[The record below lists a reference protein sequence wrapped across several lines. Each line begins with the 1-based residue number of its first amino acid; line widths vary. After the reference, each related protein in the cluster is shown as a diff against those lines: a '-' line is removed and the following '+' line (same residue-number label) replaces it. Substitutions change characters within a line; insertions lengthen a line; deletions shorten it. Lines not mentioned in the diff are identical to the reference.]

1 MKKYA
6 ALLTML
12 AFAGVQ
18 TGFADVLGLGDL
30 TFDGSLEVKGQQA
43 NNETDLAGPQG
54 DHRGAVATR
63 LRIGA
68 NLEPADT
75 VKGRLEFVRT
85 AGGTGAG
92 VAQFGDGAS
101 TIAGEEGAIQIQ
113 NAYLSLEDFLHTDS
127 FSIGRQYVGRPG
139 DLLVYA
145 GPIADDSLTVT
156 AFDSVVIGKKWN
168 KFNINFVSGKVM
180 EDDGVANSDADD
192 GAAAG
197 DINVSYLTVAT
208 DELIPDLKVPL
219 ELGFYSG
226 TDSNG
231 PASGDNNNL
240 TIIDLRAGYSLMDDM
255 VKLGLEYAMNGGGL
269 NGGATS
275 PPAPAGSTLNYK
287 GNALLLSARYD
298 NDDEGWGVG
307 LRYANASGDDKADED
322 DKSFHDFTQV
332 GAGASDYRYGEI
344 MSYDNTS
351 AALAGVGLGGLDT
364 GAQGA
369 GANVIALEGWY
380 QLPWWDNKL
389 KAMAGYYIAKF
400 NEVAPGMDDGIGS
413 EIDLSVNYAHSET
426 MGASLGYATFSP
438 DKGLSQL
445 AFPAAAPNFP
455 QDDVTKL
462 TAKLWVKWGGD
473 RTY

>member
-1 MKKYA
+1 MEVSSLNQRGKHHKMKKYA

-18 TGFADVLGLGDL
+18 TGFADVLGMGDV

-54 DHRGAVATR
+54 DH
-63 LRIGA
+63 
-68 NLEPADT
+68 LEPADM

-85 AGGTGAG
+85 AGGTGG
-92 VAQFGDGAS
+92 TVAQFGDGAS
-101 TIAGEEGAIQIQ
+101 TLAGEEGAIQIQ
-113 NAYLSLEDFLHTDS
+113 NAYLSLEDFLHTDR

-139 DLLVYA
+139 DLLVYY
-145 GPIADDSLTVT
+145 GPVADDSLTVT
-156 AFDSVVIGKKWN
+156 ALDSVSVGKKWN
-168 KFNINFVSGKVM
+168 KFNINFVSGKVA
-180 EDDGVANSDADD
+180 EDDAVANADADD
-192 GAAAG
+192 ATG
-197 DINVSYLTVAT
+197 DTNISYITIAT
-208 DELIPDLKVPL
+208 DELIPDVKVPL

-226 TDSNG
+226 TNAGG

-255 VKLGLEYAMNGGGL
+255 VKLGLEYAMNGGGA

-275 PPAPAGSTLNYK
+275 PPAPAGTTLNYK

-307 LRYANASGDDKADED
+307 LRYANASGDDKGDED
-322 DKSFHDFTQV
+322 DESFRDFTAI
-332 GAGASDYRYGEI
+332 GAASSDYRYGEI
-344 MSYDNTS
+344 MSYDNTA
-351 AALAGVGLGGLDT
+351 AALAGVNLGGLDT
-364 GAQGA
+364 GSQGA
-369 GANVIALEGWY
+369 GANIIALEGWY

-389 KAMAGYYIAKF
+389 KAMAGYYIAKL
-400 NEVAPGMDDGIGS
+400 NEVAAGADDGIGS

-445 AFPAAAPNFP
+445 AFPAAANPP
-455 QDDVTKL
+455 QDDVTKI

-473 RTY
+473 RMY